1 MLNGPC
7 VALPPLRG
15 GLGGCKTALRGAW
28 HERPKQ
34 GVMAQIL
41 LAEDDASMREFLAK
55 ALRNAGHHVV
65 AVGDGLDA
73 MESLDGFRADLL
85 LADVVMPGLDG
96 IELARRAAK
105 LQPGLKVM
113 FITGFAAVA
122 LKNRDQTP
130 HGARILSKPFHL
142 RHLVEEVDSMLSA

>member
-1 MLNGPC
+1 
-7 VALPPLRG
+7 
-15 GLGGCKTALRGAW
+15 
-28 HERPKQ
+28 
-34 GVMAQIL
+34 MAQIL

-55 ALRNAGHHVV
+55 ALRKAGHYVV
-65 AVGDGLDA
+65 SVGDGLDA
-73 MESLDGFRADLL
+73 IEALEGYHADLL

-130 HGARILSKPFHL
+130 RGARILSKPFHL
-142 RHLVEEVDSMLSA
+142 RHLVEEVESMLTA

>member
-1 MLNGPC
+1 
-7 VALPPLRG
+7 
-15 GLGGCKTALRGAW
+15 
-28 HERPKQ
+28 
-34 GVMAQIL
+34 MAQIL

-55 ALRNAGHHVV
+55 ALRKAGHHVV
-65 AVGDGLDA
+65 SVGDGLDA
-73 MESLDGFRADLL
+73 IEALDGYHADLL

-105 LQPGLKVM
+105 LQPGLRVM

-130 HGARILSKPFHL
+130 RGARILSKPFHL
-142 RHLVEEVDSMLSA
+142 RHLVDEVESMLTA